1 MRCCFRLALRVLRAP
16 RQPKHRARCPPRQSY
31 QLSEEEIRAAQLA
44 NAYDVIGRLRP
55 HWLRTRGQPGAIRV
69 YYNLSP
75 VGGITALRQI
85 STTGL
90 TSIQFLNGPD
100 ALIRFGRG
108 HEEGAIL
115 VSSR

>member
-1 MRCCFRLALRVLRAP
+1 MP
-16 RQPKHRARCPPRQSY
+16 SRQSY